1 MRMSSKYVI
10 FDPATD
16 SILCEH
22 YTGEYIVYDTYQE
35 ALRESF
41 RNEMVLDINE
51 LPGSLRVQVL
61 KELYGNDKQN
71 NKHLSGV

>member
-22 YTGEYIVYDTYQE
+22 YTGKYIVYDTHQE
-35 ALRESF
+35 AFRESF
-41 RNEMVLDINE
+41 KNETVLDINE
-51 LPGSLRVQVL
+51 LPRALRAQVL
-61 KELYGNDKQN
+61 KEINGNDKQN